1 MRKAIFIVAII
12 VGIGIVAAAQGTVS
26 VGVEETYASE
36 WEQFATDLEAQS
48 GVTLGIQPYSDTY
61 LQLWL
66 RFSRFQ
72 LSMIQE
78 GWVSIYSRYL
88 EDLSEIEN
96 QLTASGVELVY
107 HGNKPVA
114 VPISFAPGWL
124 LAVRAWPARG
134 TQDVAAVLSA
144 VAAGTAAP
152 DRVVSTGIGQT
163 YGAAKMAR
171 AEHNPHVDGALTA
184 LVQAVESTVGT
195 MSAANLADL
204 PSVARNTV
212 SAVANAFGVPL
223 STEESTV
230 TVVMEAS
237 FGNAVNASLA
247 ALSALG
253 ISDVDVAAASN
264 LIRASV
270 PLPLLEAVLGQLSGT
285 VYIRPP
291 YVPHELDID
300 GEGVAAI
307 GAAAFHAQ
315 GITGSGTK
323 IAVIDLGFS
332 GLSQSQ
338 ASGDLPYGAFTYDAS
353 GTGIASGVSHGTAVA
368 EVVHETAPDA
378 QLYLIKIG
386 DEVDLDQA
394 VTYCINNGIDII
406 NHSLGWY
413 NTNFYDGTGPIAEIA
428 QRAVDGGILWVN
440 SAGNE
445 AQRHWEGSFADAN
458 TDGKLDTS
466 ISLQAQAGQRVVLYL
481 TWNEWPASSTDY
493 DLYVY
498 DPLENVIAAST
509 KYQTGTEEPTESVQ
523 FQANMNGTYRI
534 EVAGS
539 GSERM
544 ELFSLFQGLSPV
556 VASSSLIA
564 PANVADVVTV
574 GAISFSPYSGTVQI
588 QPYSSRGPTND
599 GRSKPDLVGPDSVST
614 SVSGYAP
621 FLGTSCASPHV
632 AGAAALL
639 LSDEP
644 SLTVSQLRAEVVS
657 QVVPVGDANIFGAGR
672 LLLSLAPANQPPV
685 ASFTVSPS
693 SPVTGQAASF
703 NGLGSYDVD
712 GTISQYSWQF
722 GDGTTGAGTTTSHAY
737 SSAGTY
743 TARLTVIDDDGATHS
758 ATRSVI
764 VQPSPN
770 QPPTASF
777 TFSPTS
783 PTTGQNVSFNGAS
796 SFDPDGSIVQY
807 SWQFGDGATD
817 SGATTSHSYSSAGTY
832 TARLTV
838 IDDDG
843 ATHSTTRLVTVQPS
857 PNQPPTASFTF
868 SPTSPATGQNVSFN
882 GTSSFDPDGS
892 IAQYSWQF
900 GDGATDSGA
909 TTSHSY
915 ASAGTY
921 TARLT
926 VTDDDGAT
934 HSTTRSVTVAAP
946 QLPDLVIS
954 DITHSPATPQIG
966 ASVGFQITIR
976 NQGTVS
982 AGLFR
987 VRIQGASSAASTYV
1001 WQLSAGNSTTVSLS
1015 RTLTQSS
1022 ETFTVRLDDLSQI
1035 EESNESNNTATH
1047 TVTAGVPAPVAD
1059 AGGPYS
1065 GTTGQPVSFSA
1076 AGSTG
1081 TISSYT
1087 WSFGDGATGFG
1098 ITPTHSYAS
1107 ATTYTV
1113 TLTVSGPGGQDTDTA
1128 QVQISPAVL
1137 PPVASAGGPYSGT
1150 VGQPVSF
1157 SAAGSVGSISS
1168 YTWSFGDG
1176 ATGFGATPTHSYAA
1190 AITYTVTLTVSG
1202 PGGQDTDT
1210 AQVQIS
1216 PAVLPPV
1223 ANAGGP
1229 YSGTVGQPVSF
1240 SAAGSTGTISSYTW
1254 SFGDGA
1260 TGFGA
1265 TPTHSYAA
1273 ATTYTVT
1280 LTVAGPGGQDTDVT
1294 QVQVSPAAPALSLEL
1309 SLPKSSYQ
1317 LDEPLTLFYTLNRT
1331 AYVYICEADS
1341 SGRVSLLFPNYREPN
1356 PRVTVGNRQL
1366 PGVPGY
1372 TLTVS
1377 EPTGTDTIY
1386 AFAATSP
1393 IPSFPTSFSS
1403 SFPVLSYNPIGF
1415 RDSVLSSLQSQ
1426 FTFGDWAYDT
1436 VTFTIEEPAP
1446 TTGTLQI
1453 TSSPSGATVII
1464 DGNTVGTTPGSA
1476 TLSAGIHTVQLTRAG
1491 YVPETRTVQI
1501 TAGQS
1506 SSLNVIL
1513 TPETVN
1519 QPPNAAF
1526 TVSPS
1531 SPSVNQ
1537 VVSFNAGSS
1546 TDPDGTILSYSWS
1559 FGDGATGTGM
1569 QPTHVYTG
1577 GGTFTVQLTVTDNQG
1592 ASDSTTRSVSVSIPS
1607 FSEPRAFWQF
1617 NEGSGSTAF
1626 DASANANHGT
1636 LQGATWDTNDA
1647 DGTFAVRLDGS
1658 NDSVSV
1664 PHAPS
1669 LSLFEEFTFEAW
1681 VRYDTVPTAD
1691 APILRK
1697 PDAYRLVLKQSQLK
1711 LILVINGSTRT
1722 VTASIP
1728 TIAVDR
1734 WYQVAATYDGSRVR
1748 LYLNGQEVAEQAI
1761 SGAINQTTSP
1771 VSIGRA
1777 DSDVIDGM
1785 IDNVRIFGR
1794 ALAPSEF
1801 NLLPAG
1807 TTPENQPP
1815 VADFTW
1821 SPGTPSVNEFVRFRS
1836 NSSDPEDGTNV
1847 SVRWTFGNGG
1857 IGGGGSPRIR
1867 YTQARQY
1874 TVTITVTDSEGLETS
1889 LSKVITVVP

>member
-722 GDGTTGAGTTTSHAY
+722 GDGTTGAGATTSHAY
-737 SSAGTY
+737 S
-743 TARLTVIDDDGATHS
+743 
-758 ATRSVI
+758 
-764 VQPSPN
+764 
-770 QPPTASF
+770 
-777 TFSPTS
+777 
-783 PTTGQNVSFNGAS
+783 
-796 SFDPDGSIVQY
+796 
-807 SWQFGDGATD
+807 
-817 SGATTSHSYSSAGTY
+817 
-832 TARLTV
+832 
-838 IDDDG
+838 
-843 ATHSTTRLVTVQPS
+843 
-857 PNQPPTASFTF
+857 
-868 SPTSPATGQNVSFN
+868 
-882 GTSSFDPDGS
+882 
-892 IAQYSWQF
+892 
-900 GDGATDSGA
+900 
-909 TTSHSY
+909 
-915 ASAGTY
+915 SAGTY

-1294 QVQVSPAAPALSLEL
+1294 QIQVSPAAPALSLEL

-1426 FTFGDWAYDT
+1426 FASGDWAYDT

-1801 NLLPAG
+1801 NLLPPG